1 MESTWRRWCLPDL
14 STSAALLTLVYV
26 LFLFDGPHRL
36 FRDSDSGWHIRTGER
51 ILDSLTLPR
60 LDPYSFGKPAA
71 AWVAWEWAADVLMG
85 AAHRLGGLGAVAWLY
100 TVAIAACSW
109 LWFQLQWQLGS
120 NFLIACALASPMLS
134 TANIHWLARPHIF
147 GWTLLLIAL
156 LWLERDAPPSPRR
169 PWYHWALLAALWANL
184 HASFFLLPL
193 LAALYS
199 PRLGWTPTLASALA
213 TLLNPYGPSLHLH
226 IFHYLRDRELLR
238 LIGEFQSFNFHSDGA
253 AQIAVALILSLSAV
267 GLFLSRRDYTR
278 AAVTLLFCAI
288 AIRSARGLP
297 LMALAALPF
306 AGRAFS
312 QLPWPPAFTQY
323 AANLR
328 TLDRSLS
335 GPLSALAVLTASYL
349 FCTTPYMQARTG
361 FPASDFPV
369 QASSQLAA
377 LPPQARLFAPDKF
390 GGYLIYRFAGSR
402 PVFFDGRS
410 DYYGAAFMKDYIALV
425 QVRPHW
431 LSLWKRH
438 GFTHAVLPLDY
449 SLNSVLPTLGWR
461 ELHRDSTVVLWTQPP
476 SHPPVNP

>member
-1 MESTWRRWCLPDL
+1 M
-14 STSAALLTLVYV
+14 SAALLTLVYV

-51 ILDSLTLPR
+51 ILDSLSLPR

-71 AWVAWEWAADVLMG
+71 AWVAWEWGADVLMG
-85 AAHRLGGLGAVAWLY
+85 AAHRFGGLGAVAWLY

-147 GWTLLLIAL
+147 GWTLLLLSL
-156 LWLERDAPPSPRR
+156 LWLEQDSSRSTRH

-213 TLLNPYGPSLHLH
+213 TLLNPYGLSLHTH
-226 IFHYLRDRELLR
+226 VFHYLRDRELLR

-253 AQIAVALILSLSAV
+253 TQIALALILSLAAV
-267 GLFLSRRDYTR
+267 GLLLSRRDYTR

-328 TLDRSLS
+328 TLDRQFS
-335 GPLSALAVLTASYL
+335 GPICAIAFLTASYL
-349 FCTTPYMQARTG
+349 FSTTPSMQARTG

-377 LPPQARLFAPDKF
+377 LPTQARLFAPDKF
-390 GGYLIYRFAGSR
+390 GGYLIYLFAGSR

-431 LSLWKRH
+431 LDIWNRH
-438 GFTHAVLPLDY
+438 RFTHAVLPLDY
-449 SLNSVLPTLGWR
+449 SLNSVLPTLGWS
-461 ELHRDSTVVLWTQPP
+461 ELYRDSTVILWTQPP
-476 SHPPVNP
+476 SPPLVQP